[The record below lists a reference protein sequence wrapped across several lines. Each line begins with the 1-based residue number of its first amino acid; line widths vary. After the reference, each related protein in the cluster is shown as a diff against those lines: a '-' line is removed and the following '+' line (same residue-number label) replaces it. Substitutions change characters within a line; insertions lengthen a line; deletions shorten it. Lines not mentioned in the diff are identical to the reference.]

1 LIDKRVNSVADA
13 VAGVRDGATVLV
25 AGFGDVGIANTLI
38 EALQAQ
44 GARDLTVVSN
54 NTGNGDYGL
63 ARLITSGHVRKV
75 ICSFPR
81 SGDYSGFVEAYN
93 AGRIELELVPLGTIS
108 ARVRCAAAGLG
119 GFYSPVSVGTRLA
132 EGKETREID
141 GRQYVFE
148 PPLKGDVALIKAH
161 RGDRWGNLTY
171 RKAGRNFNP
180 VMAMAAD
187 LTIAEVSEFVQL
199 GDLDPEAIVTPGIY
213 VDRLM
218 VLGGGGA

>member
-1 LIDKRVNSVADA
+1 MIDKRVHSLADA
-13 VAGVRDGATVLV
+13 LAGIRDGAVVLV

-38 EALQAQ
+38 EALQEQ

-54 NTGNGDYGL
+54 NNGDWGL

-81 SGDYSGFVEAYN
+81 SGDFSGFVEAYN
-93 AGRIELELVPLGTIS
+93 AKRIELELVPQGTIS
-108 ARVRCAAAGLG
+108 ERMRCAAAGLG

-132 EGKETREID
+132 AGKEVREID
-141 GRQYVFE
+141 GREYVLE
-148 PPLKGDVALIKAH
+148 RPIKGDVALLKAQ

-171 RKAGRNFNP
+171 LKAARNFNP

-187 LTIAEVSEFVQL
+187 LTIAEVSEFVPL
-199 GDLDPEAIVTPGIY
+199 GELDPEIIVTPGIF
-213 VDRLM
+213 VDRVYL
-218 VLGGGGA
+218 LENRP

>member
-93 AGRIELELVPLGTIS
+93 AGRIELELVPQGTIS
-108 ARVRCAAAGLG
+108 ERVRCAAAGLG